1 MGSFLQSAYEFGI
14 IPLLLILIYV
24 IALTT
29 PSDIIQNTI
38 DWTKTNDRFFPGLA
52 KFNLS
57 FAIISIILGSIFMG
71 IFGNLGAIALISIG
85 IMIFGFLFAT
95 WQAEKNDLFIEN
107 VKNKINIKINF
118 IGFIDNREKIENL
131 LYFSRVL
138 LFFGLEICAIGV
150 ILFHLDNLSPQSTNL
165 FSILNEFQFRFLSIT
180 GLGYA
185 TMNFAWGIERYAI
198 GLIQSNEILKAIKP
212 MKIPLKIQ

>member
-52 KFNLS
+52 KFDLS

-95 WQAEKNDLFIEN
+95 WQAEKNGLFIEN
-107 VKNKINIKINF
+107 VKIKSI
-118 IGFIDNREKIENL
+118 
-131 LYFSRVL
+131 SR
-138 LFFGLEICAIGV
+138 
-150 ILFHLDNLSPQSTNL
+150 
-165 FSILNEFQFRFLSIT
+165 
-180 GLGYA
+180 
-185 TMNFAWGIERYAI
+185 
-198 GLIQSNEILKAIKP
+198 
-212 MKIPLKIQ
+212 